1 MATLT
6 LKTTEND
13 DMSHNQRYF
22 MRLSYRG
29 ASFHGWQSQPNA
41 VSVQS
46 AIELAMS
53 RALRIPVK
61 ITGAGRTDTGVN
73 ARLMVAHFDLPQP
86 IADKAALC
94 RSLNAM
100 VGPDIAIEGIYEV
113 APDAHARF
121 DATSRTYHYYTH
133 TGKSPFLYPLSWQ
146 EPASPLNFDM
156 MNRAAAMLLDID
168 DFTSFAKLHSDNK
181 TNICNVTHAE
191 WATVDGDASRH
202 AFVITADR
210 FLRNMVRAVVG
221 TLIEVGRGKMTLDQ
235 FKKVV
240 EAHDRCAAG
249 TSMPP
254 QPLFLWDITY
264 PFEYIR

>member
-100 VGPDIAIEGIYEV
+100 VGPDIAIEGI
-113 APDAHARF
+113 
-121 DATSRTYHYYTH
+121 
-133 TGKSPFLYPLSWQ
+133 
-146 EPASPLNFDM
+146 
-156 MNRAAAMLLDID
+156 
-168 DFTSFAKLHSDNK
+168 
-181 TNICNVTHAE
+181 
-191 WATVDGDASRH
+191 
-202 AFVITADR
+202 
-210 FLRNMVRAVVG
+210 
-221 TLIEVGRGKMTLDQ
+221 
-235 FKKVV
+235 
-240 EAHDRCAAG
+240 
-249 TSMPP
+249 
-254 QPLFLWDITY
+254 
-264 PFEYIR
+264 